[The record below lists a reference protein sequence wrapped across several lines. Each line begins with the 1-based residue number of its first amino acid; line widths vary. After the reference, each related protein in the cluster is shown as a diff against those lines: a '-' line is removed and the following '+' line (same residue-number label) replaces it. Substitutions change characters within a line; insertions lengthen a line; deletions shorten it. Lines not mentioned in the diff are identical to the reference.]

1 MTTTLLLGLAWKL
14 LLPLLLVVALVDV
27 LTQTQPQRI
36 KRLSSAGYS
45 QRRIAERLNITRY
58 RVRQALA

>member
-36 KRLSSAGYS
+36 KRLSGAGYS
-45 QRRIAERLNITRY
+45 QRCIAERLNITRY
-58 RVRQALA
+58 RVRQALT